1 MTGVVRNRAYWLIP
15 CAVVGVLLAALPQ
28 RSSGADD
35 PRDWLQKMNHA
46 LATRNYDGTFFHL
59 SEGRVETMRIVHRVR
74 GGRVT
79 ERLQSLDGSG
89 REFVRNNDEL
99 TCYLPDQHTVLVE
112 PRTDHG
118 PFLGSLPQFGADVNE
133 FYRIESLPPTHVLGR
148 AARVI
153 AVNPKDQ
160 FRFGYRLWLDEKSA
174 MPLKTQLCDSRG
186 HVIEQIFFARL
197 EMPESIPDSDLVPA
211 VRTDGMRWVRQGPSH
226 DSASPALSAYRAS
239 ELPPGFHLTVA
250 GAQTLGGATVPAS
263 HLVYSDGLATVSV
276 FVEAQQPNAPG
287 AGSGADSA
295 SSAPAEPPMQGL
307 ARVGS
312 GFAFSTVVQGHQV
325 TAIGEVPA
333 QTVEF
338 IAHSVKS
345 SGVAELPR
353 H

>member
-1 MTGVVRNRAYWLIP
+1 MRHAMRYGAGWLLP
-15 CAVVGVLLAALPQ
+15 YAAAGVLTLTLVH
-28 RSSGADD
+28 RSFGADD
-35 PRDWLQKMNHA
+35 PREWLQKMNQA

-59 SEGRVETMRIVHRVR
+59 SEGRVETMRIVHRVKA
-74 GGRVT
+74 GLVT

-112 PRTDHG
+112 PRPDKG

-133 FYRIESLPPTHVLGR
+133 FYRIESLPAARILGR

-160 FRFGYRLWLDEKSA
+160 FRFGYRLWLDEKTA

-186 HVIEQIFFARL
+186 QVIEQIFFARL
-197 EMPESIPDSDLVPA
+197 EMPDNIPDSDLAPTVH
-211 VRTDGMRWVRQGPSH
+211 TDGMRWVRQGPAV
-226 DSASPALSAYRAS
+226 DNASAALAAYRAS
-239 ELPPGFHLTVA
+239 QLPPGFRLTVQ
-250 GAQTLGGATVPAS
+250 GAQTLGDASAPAS

-276 FVEAQQPNAPG
+276 FVEEQGSSDSSVPAAAADAQAQA
-287 AGSGADSA
+287 
-295 SSAPAEPPMQGL
+295 PMQGL

-312 GFAFSTVVQGHQV
+312 GYAFSTVVQGHQV
-325 TAIGEVPA
+325 TAVGEVPA

-338 IAHSVKS
+338 IAHSVKIY
-345 SGVAELPR
+345 SGGEIPR